1 MTTKKIH
8 LIRAAQAK
16 PFVKTAARLGLPVK
30 NLARKA
36 DMPYKPV
43 RTGDGVIGERSLW
56 RFVELAIDYK
66 DCEHLGYI
74 TALDHSV
81 THTGQLGGMEITLA
95 GSLRDI
101 LRIFCREVVNQSDG
115 SNYRLIRRRRQTW
128 FARDLMFIDSPAG
141 WQAE

>member
-1 MTTKKIH
+1 MTTKIIH

-16 PFVKTAARLGLPVK
+16 PFIETAARLGLPVK

-56 RFVELAIDYK
+56 RFVELAINYK

-74 TALDHSV
+74 TALDHSAYKCAGFIYPKINPAPFSDIATALGYSAV
-81 THTGQLGGMEITLA
+81 SNFSRAFRNATGLVPSNT
-95 GSLRDI
+95 R
-101 LRIFCREVVNQSDG
+101 SDG
-115 SNYRLIRRRRQTW
+115 
-128 FARDLMFIDSPAG
+128 
-141 WQAE
+141 